1 MLLLN
6 AIEERFRRFAIP
18 TKDYDVDESMIR
30 YYGGYGAGMRQC
42 IPNKPIRMGYKV
54 WCINSKDGYLNT
66 FTMYQ
71 GKGSQNEY
79 SSDYG
84 LRLGPSKFVLDLV

>member
-1 MLLLN
+1 
-6 AIEERFRRFAIP
+6 
-18 TKDYDVDESMIR
+18 
-30 YYGGYGAGMRQC
+30 MRQR

-84 LRLGPSKFVLDLV
+84 LRLGPSKFVLDLVRYIVRDYLRRYRTEERLGR